1 MIDLKTL
8 GNNIRKVRQSRDLTQ
23 EDVACDID
31 ISLTAY
37 TNMERGITNIPV
49 LRLMQLADYFEIN
62 VTEFF
67 EPKENRPAT
76 NIEEL
81 ANDIHQIKDELHLLT
96 DAVRM
101 KRTK

>member
-1 MIDLKTL
+1 
-8 GNNIRKVRQSRDLTQ
+8 
-23 EDVACDID
+23 
-31 ISLTAY
+31 
-37 TNMERGITNIPV
+37 MERGITNIPV